1 MFTRISAP
9 AGHAFRAAALALT
22 LTLTIAIAVLS
33 AAAPVHAAAH
43 PNKQAFGAIAYEPAR
58 RAVGYSYDL
67 KSAREAKVEALKQCG
82 EAACEVLV
90 SFRNAC
96 GAIAQGPGKPFAVTG
111 VTRAEAQTKALR
123 RCDHKACQIVA
134 WACTK

>member
-1 MFTRISAP
+1 MLLVAGAVVAVATATPADAATHLKKSAY
-9 AGHAFRAAALALT
+9 
-22 LTLTIAIAVLS
+22 
-33 AAAPVHAAAH
+33 
-43 PNKQAFGAIAYEPAR
+43 GAIAYEPGR
-58 RAVGYSYDL
+58 RATGYSYDF

-82 EAACEVLV
+82 DPACEVLV

-111 VTRAEAQTKALR
+111 ATRAEAQTRALR

>member
-1 MFTRISAP
+1 MFMAI
-9 AGHAFRAAALALT
+9 AGFTSGCITT
-22 LTLTIAIAVLS
+22 LTAMLLVAGAVVAVATATPADAATRPKKS
-33 AAAPVHAAAH
+33 AY
-43 PNKQAFGAIAYEPAR
+43 GAIAYEPGR
-58 RAVGYSYDL
+58 RATGYSYDF

-82 EAACEVLV
+82 DPTCEVLV
-90 SFRNAC
+90 SFHNAC

-111 VTRAEAQTKALR
+111 ATRAEAQTRALR

>member
-1 MFTRISAP
+1 M
-9 AGHAFRAAALALT
+9 ALT
-22 LTLTIAIAVLS
+22 GFIHCFIATRTAILLLAGAVVAVATAMPADAATHPKKS
-33 AAAPVHAAAH
+33 AY
-43 PNKQAFGAIAYEPAR
+43 GAIAYEPGR
-58 RAVGYSYDL
+58 RATGYSYDF
-67 KSAREAKVEALKQCG
+67 KSAREAKVEALRQCG
-82 EAACEVLV
+82 DPACEVLV

-111 VTRAEAQTKALR
+111 ATRAEAQTKALR

>member
-1 MFTRISAP
+1 MLMAIAGFTSGCIR
-9 AGHAFRAAALALT
+9 T
-22 LTLTIAIAVLS
+22 LTAMLLVAGAVAS
-33 AAAPVHAAAH
+33 ATPADGATRPKRSAY
-43 PNKQAFGAIAYEPAR
+43 GAIAYEPGR
-58 RAVGYSYDL
+58 RATGYSYDF

-82 EAACEVLV
+82 DPTCEVLV
-90 SFRNAC
+90 SFQNAC

-111 VTRAEAQTKALR
+111 ATRAEAQTKALR

>member
-1 MFTRISAP
+1 MLLVAGAVAAVATPTPADAATQPKKSAY
-9 AGHAFRAAALALT
+9 
-22 LTLTIAIAVLS
+22 
-33 AAAPVHAAAH
+33 
-43 PNKQAFGAIAYEPAR
+43 GAIAYEPGR
-58 RAVGYSYDL
+58 RATGYSYDF

-82 EAACEVLV
+82 DPACEVLL
-90 SFRNAC
+90 SFHNAC

-111 VTRAEAQTKALR
+111 ATRAEAQTRALR